1 MEAGQ
6 AGQVSQPVASSSKL
20 IEMAGKPANPT
31 ATYLFMG
38 LDQQVLVPGK
48 PVDGVLVLVANRPI
62 TVSKIG
68 ITW

>member
-1 MEAGQ
+1 MAKQ
-6 AGQVSQPVASSSKL
+6 
-20 IEMAGKPANPT
+20 IEMASRPSSPT

-48 PVDGVLVLVANRPI
+48 PVDGVIVLVVNRPI

-68 ITW
+68 ITWSVFSN